1 MEDKNQLE
9 VKITN
14 PKINLLAAI
23 SLTISLLGILTNFV
37 IPIIAQ
43 VGAIVCGHIARY
55 QVRHSN
61 GSQTGYG
68 IALAGLIIG
77 YLTILFSIIGYGIV
91 GLGLLALFNTGKFG

>member
-1 MEDKNQLE
+1 LTPFVNLPGIEVLMEDKNQLE

-77 YLTILFSIIGYGIV
+77 YLTILFS
-91 GLGLLALFNTGKFG
+91 

>member
-1 MEDKNQLE
+1 MANQNQIE
-9 VKITN
+9 VKVTN
-14 PKINLLAAI
+14 PKMNVLAVI
-23 SLTISLLGILTNFV
+23 SFAISLLGILTNFV

-61 GSQTGYG
+61 GSETGYG